1 MSFQIF
7 LLKIV
12 DLLHRH
18 VFRARSVVLRL
29 KDGLLLLAKVT
40 TVVTVL
46 LINQVLIILVV
57 DKFVAVVNG
66 VQLWLAWHPHFVR
79 YLILIVVKLNILFT
93 RVEVIC

>member
-18 VFRARSVVLRL
+18 VFRARSVVLCL
-29 KDGLLLLAKVT
+29 KDGLLLAKVT